1 VMDGSG
7 TAAATVTNI
16 GSPVMRR
23 KNPAHGFQ
31 AMRGLSLWL
40 LVALVVGFVV
50 GHRRCVTECPW
61 VTMNPTKFANPA
73 LLCSENW
80 TTAHER

>member
-1 VMDGSG
+1 MDGSG

-23 KNPAHGFQ
+23 KNPDDSFQ

-50 GHRRCVTECPW
+50 GHRRCVAACPW
-61 VTMNPTKFANPA
+61 GTMNPIKFANPA
-73 LLCSENW
+73 VLCLGNW
-80 TTAHER
+80 RTAHER